1 MTETQGLPAIP
12 ETAHDHSEAN
22 GAHDHSRG
30 MGESQLRMAFLMTV
44 GILGI
49 EAVAGVVSHS
59 VALLADAGHILT
71 DVVALGF
78 AWFAV
83 IQARRPADRDRT
95 FGYKRVGILAAM
107 FNGAMLLAVVLGV
120 GYEAIVRLQHPEP
133 IQGGLVIVAALVAIA
148 VNLFIAFRL
157 SGAGKNLNIRAAML
171 HVVGDLAASV
181 GVVLAGIVVLTTHWS
196 PADPILSLGI
206 ALLISWSAVRLLR
219 DASAILLEG
228 APEGLD
234 LDEIRAEI
242 VRTPNL
248 SSVHDLHVWS
258 LGSEEL
264 VLSCHVVVTE
274 SSMDVTEHLIRDVE
288 ARVCDRFGIRHIT
301 IQAESCCPCAED
313 CESGGSL
320 HNHPHAYDELSGL
333 THQH

>member
-1 MTETQGLPAIP
+1 MTEQVAPGSG
-12 ETAHDHSEAN
+12 HDHSAAT
-22 GAHDHSRG
+22 GHTHG
-30 MGESQLRMAFLMTV
+30 MGETQLRLAFFLTA

-49 EAVAGVVSHS
+49 ETVAALISHS

-71 DVVALGF
+71 DVIALGF

-83 IQARRPADRDRT
+83 IQAGRPADRKRT

-107 FNGAMLLAVVLGV
+107 FNGAMLLIVVLGV
-120 GYEAIVRLQHPEP
+120 GYEAVVRLQHPEP
-133 IQGGLVIVAALVAIA
+133 VQGGLVVVAALVAIG
-148 VNLFIAFRL
+148 VNVFIAFKL

-181 GVVLAGIVVLTTHWS
+181 GVVVAGVVILTTHWL

-206 ALLISWSAVRLLR
+206 ALLISWSAIRLLR
-219 DASAILLEG
+219 DASGILLEG
-228 APEGLD
+228 TPAGID
-234 LDEIRAEI
+234 LDQIRAEI

-258 LGSEEL
+258 LGSEDL

-288 ARVCDRFGIRHIT
+288 ARVCDKFGIKHST

-313 CESGGSL
+313 CETGADV
-320 HNHPHAYDELSGL
+320 HNHPHTHLELSGL
-333 THQH
+333 THRH

>member
-1 MTETQGLPAIP
+1 MTETRELGGAPPA
-12 ETAHDHSEAN
+12 AHDHSE
-22 GAHDHSRG
+22 GAGGGSHDHAHG
-30 MGESQLRMAFLMTV
+30 MGESQLRMAFLLTV
-44 GILGI
+44 VILGI

-83 IQARRPADRDRT
+83 VQAGRPADSNRT

-107 FNGAMLLAVVLGV
+107 FNGAMLLVVVLGV

-148 VNLFIAFRL
+148 VNLFIAFKL

-171 HVVGDLAASV
+171 HVVGDLAASA
-181 GVVLAGIVVLTTHWS
+181 GVVVAGIVILTTHWS

-219 DASAILLEG
+219 DASGILMEG
-228 APEGLD
+228 TPAGID

-242 VRTPNL
+242 AGTPNL
-248 SSVHDLHVWS
+248 TSVHDLHVWS
-258 LGSEEL
+258 LGSEDL
-264 VLSCHVVVTE
+264 VLSCHVVVAET
-274 SSMDVTEHLIRDVE
+274 SMDAAEHLIRDVE
-288 ARVCDRFGIRHIT
+288 TRVCDRFSINHTT
-301 IQAESCCPCAED
+301 IQAESCCPCEED
-313 CESGGSL
+313 CETGVDV
-320 HNHPHAYDELSGL
+320 HNHPHLESRGL
-333 THQH
+333 AHQH